1 MFKFK
6 SQHTERF
13 YMITSLFLLD
23 DIINANL
30 QTPTRKAKNYSLVK
44 KDNNLNFTA
53 ITPGFDKSNITMK
66 LDNKHLIVTGKL
78 EEKNSLVNN
87 QVYYKV
93 YVGDDIDKSSVSA
106 NLDKGVLK
114 ITMPIREDKKEYKI
128 NF

>member
-1 MFKFK
+1 
-6 SQHTERF
+6 
-13 YMITSLFLLD
+13 MITSLFLLD

-106 NLDKGVLK
+106 DLDKGVLK

-128 NF
+128 YF